1 MIFIMVVSSSLAQ
14 TKLGGEKVR
23 ERTYYTLRPKVFCK
37 REKETFERSLEP
49 SGQLGI
55 YLQAKMTKTEAS
67 DLVFYLEHKMPYIS
81 GVDALSLTIYRGEAQ
96 RGDIFWSGTFHNY
109 LAPVQKYRDNSF
121 IEFLQ

>member
-23 ERTYYTLRPKVFCK
+23 EKTYYTLRPKVFCK
-37 REKETFERSLEP
+37 RETETFERSLEP

-67 DLVFYLEHKMPYIS
+67 DLVFYLEHMS
-81 GVDALSLTIYRGEAQ
+81 GVWRRTRRRGRMQ
-96 RGDIFWSGTFHNY
+96 Y
-109 LAPVQKYRDNSF
+109 LQGLR
-121 IEFLQ
+121 LQQV